1 MHQKTI
7 CLLGGSG
14 FVGQHLVH
22 KLTQQGYRVRV
33 LTRRRE
39 RHRGL
44 IVNPAVT
51 LVETDIHNAD
61 QLRQQFSNTD
71 IVINLVG
78 ILNESD
84 SKGAGFRRAHVELPE
99 KIVTAALDS
108 GVSRL
113 LHMSALNADAGEQHS
128 LYLKTKG
135 EGEERV
141 HAAAAKGLVVTSF
154 QPSVIF
160 GAGDS
165 FFNRFATLL
174 KLSGPLF
181 PLACPGSR
189 FAPVYVNDVTEAM
202 CRSLDDATGGER
214 LQLCGPEIYT
224 LKELVTY
231 TREQLGLC
239 CMIAGLGDGLSRLQA
254 RMLGIVPGKPFS
266 LDNYYSLQQDSVC
279 TDNALPTLGIT
290 PTPIAVVVPGYLANR
305 TTRGH
310 YDAFRRQSRRPQGS
324 QAL

>member
-7 CLLGGSG
+7 CLLGGTG
-14 FVGQHLVH
+14 FIGQHLVH
-22 KLTQQGYRVRV
+22 KLAQQGYRVRV

-39 RHRGL
+39 WHRSL

-61 QLRQQFSNTD
+61 QLRQQFRGVD
-71 IVINLVG
+71 VVINLVG

-99 KIVTAALDS
+99 KIVAAALDS

-135 EGEERV
+135 EGEDLV
-141 HAAAAKGLVVTSF
+141 HAAATRGLVVTSF
-154 QPSVIF
+154 RPSVIF
-160 GAGDS
+160 GAGDR

-174 KLSGPLF
+174 KLSRPLF

-202 CRSLDDATGGER
+202 CRSLDEATGGER
-214 LQLCGPEIYT
+214 LDLCGPQVYT

-231 TREQLGLC
+231 TREQLGLRC
-239 CMIAGLGDGLSRLQA
+239 RIAGLGDGLSRLQA
-254 RMLGIVPGKPFS
+254 RVLGLMPGKPFS
-266 LDNYYSLQQDSVC
+266 LDNYYSLQRDSIC
-279 TDNALPTLGIT
+279 SANALPTLGIT
-290 PTPIAVVVPGYLANR
+290 PTPIAAVVPGYLANR
-305 TTRGH
+305 NTRGH
-310 YDAFRRQSRRPQGS
+310 YDTFRRQSRR
-324 QAL
+324 

>member
-7 CLLGGSG
+7 CLLGGTG

-22 KLTQQGYRVRV
+22 KLAQQGYRVRV

-39 RHRGL
+39 WHRSL

-61 QLRQQFSNTD
+61 QLRQQFRGVD
-71 IVINLVG
+71 VVINLVG

-99 KIVTAALDS
+99 KIVAAALDS

-135 EGEERV
+135 EGEDLV
-141 HAAAAKGLVVTSF
+141 HAAATRGLVVTSF
-154 QPSVIF
+154 RPSVIF
-160 GAGDS
+160 GAGDR

-174 KLSGPLF
+174 KLSRPLF

-202 CRSLDDATGGER
+202 CRSLDEATGGER
-214 LQLCGPEIYT
+214 LDLCGPQVYT

-231 TREQLGLC
+231 TREQLGLRC
-239 CMIAGLGDGLSRLQA
+239 RIAGLGDGLSRLQA
-254 RMLGIVPGKPFS
+254 RVLGLMPGKPFS
-266 LDNYYSLQQDSVC
+266 LDNYYSLQRDSIC
-279 TDNALPTLGIT
+279 SANALPTLGIT
-290 PTPIAVVVPGYLANR
+290 PTPIAAVVPGYLANR
-305 TTRGH
+305 NTRGH
-310 YDAFRRQSRRPQGS
+310 YDTFRRQSRR
-324 QAL
+324 